1 MSKGV
6 LVEKAWHQVA
16 EHNLGAAIVTVRQM
30 PELALLASGMDRL
43 GRIEED
49 YKRMLSY
56 MVDWYDDPKRGEL
69 YCTLLYQLW
78 QLVSDID
85 LAYKKANV
93 RSYIDASAI
102 ARHANMSYDFIRSVL
117 EKYVTDMTMMSL
129 DVNINVN
136 DNLSVNGNGR
146 QELLQ
151 RHHAFLSRVFHSLWT
166 SSQWHDGD
174 REFYSEL
181 LASPSIDTNDAITLT
196 GAVLLGLSETFDV
209 NKLRTLVSVYRHA
222 ENEEVRQTALVG
234 VLLGLPKRRFS
245 FEMLDEVF
253 AELTGDNRFID
264 EVANLQVQI
273 LNCMNAEN
281 DRQIIEKEIMPTLV
295 KNSNVSL
302 GNLGLL
308 DDGQSSVED
317 ILNPERQEQM
327 MEEMEEKASM
337 MMKMQQEGAD
347 VYFGGFAQAK
357 RSQFFNEMVNWWVPF
372 TVDHPSI
379 PQQVRET
386 VEKSRF
392 LKLIIAKGP
401 FCHSDKYSLLS
412 MGARVVGSLP
422 KEIEK
427 LDGDEAFVEAE
438 IHGGTTDES
447 AASIRRY
454 YLQNMYRFYKLYNY
468 RDDFRNP
475 FTELFIL
482 DGVFSADEWNKAK
495 MRVGR
500 KLMKHKRWTMLV
512 DLMNSCEKK
521 DGEAWYM
528 LGSGL
533 MHSVG
538 GHEEALDAFR
548 KALEE
553 MPDND
558 KILRQQA
565 RVLFL
570 TGDYAGAEQTYLLLY
585 EKNEDRP
592 TYGLNACISMIRQ
605 GRYDEAL
612 KLLYQLDYKYE
623 GNKDIQKHIAWAQLM
638 VGKTEKALELFR
650 LLTKNGGSESPECY
664 LGLGYCH
671 WFVHDLKSA
680 VKSFN
685 YFCKLTDA
693 SVDDLAY
700 KLLDDIQLLTSHG
713 IDTSEV
719 YMVADLCRY

>member
-1 MSKGV
+1 MSKDV
-6 LVEKAWHQVA
+6 LIEKAWHQVA
-16 EHNLGAAIVTVRQM
+16 EHNLGAAIATVRQM
-30 PELALLASGMDRL
+30 PEVALLASGKDRL
-43 GRIEED
+43 DRIEED
-49 YKRMLSY
+49 YQRMLSY

-69 YCTLLYQLW
+69 YSALLYQLW

-85 LAYKKANV
+85 LAYKKTNV

-102 ARHANMSYDFIRSVL
+102 ARHANLSYDFVRSVL
-117 EKYVTDMTMMSL
+117 EKFVTDMTLMSL
-129 DVNINVN
+129 DVNISVN
-136 DNLSVNGNGR
+136 DNLNVDGNGR

-151 RHHAFLSRVFHSLWT
+151 RHHAFLSRLFHSLWT

-196 GAVLLGLSETFDV
+196 GAVLLGLSENFDI

-222 ENEEVRQTALVG
+222 ANEEVRQTALVG
-234 VLLGLPKRRFS
+234 ILLGLPKRRFS
-245 FEMLDEVF
+245 FKMLDEVF
-253 AELTGDNRFID
+253 VQLSVDEQFID
-264 EVANLQVQI
+264 DVASLQVQM

-295 KNSNVSL
+295 KNSNASL

-308 DDGQSSVED
+308 DDEQSSVED

-357 RSQFFNEMVNWWVPF
+357 RSQFFNEMVNWWMPF

-475 FTELFIL
+475 FTGLFIL

-521 DGEAWYM
+521 GGEAWYM
-528 LGSGL
+528 LGSAL
-533 MHSVG
+533 MHSIG
-538 GHEEALDAFR
+538 RYEEALDAFR
-548 KALEE
+548 KASEQ

-565 RVLFL
+565 RALFL

-585 EKNEDRP
+585 EKNENRP
-592 TYGLNACISMIRQ
+592 TYCLNACIAMIRQ
-605 GRYDEAL
+605 GKYDESL
-612 KLLYQLDYKYE
+612 KQLYQLDYKYE

-650 LLTKNGGSESPECY
+650 QITKNGGSESPECY

-680 VKSFN
+680 LKSFAC
-685 YFCKLTDA
+685 YCKLTNA
-693 SVDDLAY
+693 SVNDLTN

-713 IDTSEV
+713 IDTCEV
-719 YMVADLCRY
+719 YMVADLCRS